1 MIKSSL
7 LILEDGTEFKGYS
20 IGIKGITTGEIV
32 FNTSMTGYQEIITD
46 PSYSNQIITFT
57 YPHIGNTGIN
67 KLDNESYKIHVSGII
82 VKNISLNSNHFR
94 SNYTLSFYLNKN
106 NIVGISNIDTRKL
119 TRIIR
124 NKGTQNG
131 YIISEYKN
139 NKFFFINKYKKNNF
153 LKNFN
158 FVKKVSTN
166 KKYIWNKS
174 SYLTKYNLKNKL
186 VNLIYHIVVYDYGI
200 KHNIMRM
207 LVDRGCLLT
216 VVPSKTSAEEVIKLN
231 PDGVFL
237 SNGPGDPLFCYYA
250 ISYINK
256 IINKNIPIFGI
267 CLGHQLLALSH
278 GAKIIKMKYGH
289 HGSNHPVKN
298 LNNNKIMITT
308 QNHEFVV
315 NIKNIPNTLKVT
327 HISLFDNTIQG
338 LHSNIKPAFS
348 FQGHPEA
355 SPGPHDSSK
364 LFDYFIKLIKNFY
377 FKKIN

>member
-1 MIKSSL
+1 MINSSL
-7 LILEDGTEFKGYS
+7 LILEDGTEFKGCG
-20 IGIKGITTGEIV
+20 IGIKGTTTGEIV

-67 KLDNESYKIHVSGII
+67 ILDNESHKIHISGII
-82 VKNISLNSNHFR
+82 LKNISLISSHFR
-94 SNYTLSFYLNKN
+94 NYCTLSFYLKKN

-124 NKGTQNG
+124 KKGTQNG
-131 YIISEYKN
+131 YIISDYKN
-139 NKFFFINKYKKNNF
+139 KKYFLIKKYKKK
-153 LKNFN
+153 KNKTN
-158 FVKKVSTN
+158 IDVVKKVSTKN
-166 KKYIWNKS
+166 KYIWNKS
-174 SYLTKYNLKNKL
+174 SYLFKNNDKKKII
-186 VNLIYHIVVYDYGI
+186 NFIYHIIVYDYGI

-216 VVPSKTSAEEVIKLN
+216 VVPSKTSVEEVIKMK

-237 SNGPGDPLFCYYA
+237 SNGPGDPSLCYY
-250 ISYINK
+250 SKYYINK
-256 IINKNIPIFGI
+256 IINNNIPIFGI

-289 HGSNHPVKN
+289 HGSNHPVKD
-298 LNNNKIMITT
+298 LRNNKIMITT
-308 QNHEFVV
+308 QNHGFTV
-315 NIKNIPNTLKVT
+315 NIKNIPNTLNIT

-338 LHSNIKPAFS
+338 LHNNIKPAFS

-364 LFDYFIKLIKNFY
+364 LFDYFIKLIKNY
-377 FKKIN
+377 SFKI

>member
-1 MIKSSL
+1 MINSSL
-7 LILEDGTEFKGYS
+7 LILEDGTEFKGCS
-20 IGIKGITTGEIV
+20 IGIKGTTTGEIV

-67 KLDNESYKIHVSGII
+67 KLDNESYKIHISGIV
-82 VKNISLNSNHFR
+82 VKNISLISSHFR
-94 SNYTLSFYLNKN
+94 SNYTLSYYLKKN

-124 NKGTQNG
+124 NKGTQHG
-131 YIISEYKN
+131 YIVSEYKN
-139 NKFFFINKYKKNNF
+139 KKFFLIKKNKK
-153 LKNFN
+153 KNLLN
-158 FVKKVSTN
+158 TNIDVVKKVSTKN
-166 KKYIWNKS
+166 KYIWNQH
-174 SYLTKYNLKNKL
+174 SYLFKSNDKNKL
-186 VNLIYHIVVYDYGI
+186 FNFIYHIVVYDYGI

-216 VVPSKTSAEEVIKLN
+216 VVPSKTSAEEIIKIN

-237 SNGPGDPLFCYYA
+237 SNGPGDPVLCCYS
-250 ISYINK
+250 ITYINK

-289 HGSNHPVKN
+289 HGSNHPVKD
-298 LNNNKIMITT
+298 LKTNKIMITT
-308 QNHEFVV
+308 QNHGFTV
-315 NIKNIPNTLKVT
+315 NIKNIPKILDIT

-338 LHSNIKPAFS
+338 LHNNIKPAFS

-364 LFDYFIKLIKNFY
+364 LFDYFIKLIKNYY
-377 FKKIN
+377 FKI

>member
-1 MIKSSL
+1 MINSSL
-7 LILEDGTEFKGYS
+7 LILEDGTEFKGCS
-20 IGIKGITTGEIV
+20 IGIKGTTTGEVV

-67 KLDNESYKIHVSGII
+67 KLDNESSKIHISGII
-82 VKNISLNSNHFR
+82 IKDISFISSHFR
-94 SNYTLSFYLNKN
+94 SNYTLSYYLKKN
-106 NIVGISNIDTRKL
+106 NIVGIGNIDTRRL

-124 NKGTQNG
+124 NKGTQHG
-131 YIISEYKN
+131 CIISDYN
-139 NKFFFINKYKKNNF
+139 NKKLYNIKKNKKNYFINKKIDV
-153 LKNFN
+153 
-158 FVKKVSTN
+158 VKKVSTN
-166 KKYIWNKS
+166 TKYIWIKN
-174 SYLTKYNLKNKL
+174 SYVFNYHCKNKL
-186 VNLIYHIVVYDYGI
+186 INFIYHIVVYDYGI
-200 KHNIMRM
+200 KHNILCM

-216 VVPSKTSAEEVIKLN
+216 VVPSKTSAEEIIKMK

-237 SNGPGDPLFCYYA
+237 SNGPGDPLCCFYS

-256 IINKNIPIFGI
+256 FIKNNIPIFGI

-289 HGSNHPVKN
+289 HGGNHPVKD
-298 LNNNKIMITT
+298 LKTNKIMITT
-308 QNHEFVV
+308 QNHGFTV
-315 NIKNIPNTLKVT
+315 NNNNIPKTLKIT

-338 LHSNIKPAFS
+338 LHNNIKPVFS

-364 LFDYFIKLIKNFY
+364 LFDYFIKLIKNYY
-377 FKKIN
+377 FKI